1 MMHDRRFDSPNAM
14 AEALAARIAVELSQ
28 TIAAKGSASLIVSGG
43 QTPRRMFDKLSR
55 QPLAWNKV
63 KISLA
68 DERLVPAT
76 EPDSNERLVRDYLLQ
91 NEAQAAVFIP
101 LWQGEGDPV
110 ESAVEAISAMNKP
123 FAAVVLGIG
132 EDGHFASLF
141 PGLQDLSRALD
152 LGSSRIA
159 IFVPA
164 MADRQPRVSLTLA
177 TLLDTNSLMISFEGE
192 AKRQVFERALTPG
205 PVEELPVRAILHQNI
220 VPVDIYWSA

>member
-28 TIAAKGSASLIVSGG
+28 AIAAQGSASLIVSGG

-101 LWQGEGDPV
+101 LWLGEGDPV
-110 ESAVEAISAMNKP
+110 ESAVEAISAMDKP
-123 FAAVVLGIG
+123 FAAVVLGLG

-152 LGSSRIA
+152 PGSSRIA

-164 MADRQPRVSLTLA
+164 IAGRQPRVSLTLA
-177 TLLDTNSLMISFEGE
+177 TLLDTPSLMISFEGE
-192 AKRQVFERALTPG
+192 AKRQVFERALMPG
-205 PVEELPVRAILHQNI
+205 PVEELPIRAILHQNI
-220 VPVDIYWSA
+220 VPVDIYWSV

>member
-1 MMHDRRFDSPNAM
+1 MMHDWRFDSPNAM
-14 AEALAARIAVELSQ
+14 AAALAARIAGELSQ
-28 TIAAKGSASLIVSGG
+28 SIAAQGSASLIVSGG
-43 QTPRRMFDKLSR
+43 QTPRRMFEQLSR

-110 ESAVEAISAMNKP
+110 ESAVEAISAMDKP
-123 FAAVVLGIG
+123 FAVVVLGLG

-141 PGLQDLSRALD
+141 PGLQDLSRAL
-152 LGSSRIA
+152 GPGTSRIA

-164 MADRQPRVSLTLA
+164 IAGRQPRVSLTLA
-177 TLLDTNSLMISFEGE
+177 TLIDTNSLMISFEGE
-192 AKRQVFERALTPG
+192 AKRQVFERALMPG
-205 PVEELPVRAILHQNI
+205 PVEELPIRAILHQSI